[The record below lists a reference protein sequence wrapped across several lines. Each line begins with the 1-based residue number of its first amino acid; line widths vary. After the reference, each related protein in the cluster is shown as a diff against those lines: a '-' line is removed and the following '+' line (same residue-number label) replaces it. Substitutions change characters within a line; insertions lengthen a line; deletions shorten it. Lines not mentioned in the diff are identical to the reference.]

1 MRIPFDTYETDA
13 AADKSEVLENEDGT
27 KQYVMLNDSFL
38 VKEDAKET
46 SICRRLATTNIKLAQ
61 AGIAA
66 GEVTGLTDALIMMD
80 VMIPGTEENSVRS
93 YAQIGTEGDRSYVKF
108 DLKNSAVNIRENG
121 RDDSASYTF
130 EPGETYHVAVLYKD
144 GSAYAYVNGKLIHKK
159 AASSLKKQ
167 ECRNCSGHGRKDR

>member
-1 MRIPFDTYETDA
+1 
-13 AADKSEVLENEDGT
+13 
-27 KQYVMLNDSFL
+27 
-38 VKEDAKET
+38 
-46 SICRRLATTNIKLAQ
+46 
-61 AGIAA
+61 
-66 GEVTGLTDALIMMD
+66 MMD

-159 AASSLKKQ
+159 AASSYEEAGMAVIAVATGGKIDNVRIYDASADVSEYEAVLESMKQVDAEDYDEEGWEEFAAPLKK
-167 ECRNCSGHGRKDR
+167 RRS